1 MDIWSLL
8 SFIVYIVTYINIA
21 IVIIASVLSVQSKFR
36 GIIVVILGIVLE
48 VLVTILFY
56 KLNIGG

>member
-48 VLVTILFY
+48 ILVTILFY